1 MGHIHHTPAWRS
13 CQAMHLIAVCTVHF
27 SLSGRSSC
35 IHVFNESTPSNYHR
49 LDPLTG
55 RLTDHSSP
63 LPRKNIGK
71 ETSLPI
77 NEVKCP
83 CGQSF
88 RTQRILSYHLR
99 TCKYI
104 DYSETCFLCPKPHT
118 KCENR
123 VALFKH
129 QYLVHGS
136 APCADCGRRFGSA
149 EALGKHRASFH
160 IDVECSICG
169 KRMGTKFLIWRHY
182 LVHTRS
188 FQCQKCG
195 KSFGRKRSLVD
206 HVLARHQGVSY
217 RCSDCGKSFTDRANL
232 RMHVQTIHRGVS
244 YKCTHCTRKGYTRKA
259 TLRRHMMR
267 VHGLKLK

>member
-1 MGHIHHTPAWRS
+1 ML
-13 CQAMHLIAVCTVHF
+13 LIGVYTVHF

-35 IHVFNESTPSNYHR
+35 IRVFNVSTPSNYKR
-49 LDPLTG
+49 LDPLTS
-55 RLTDHSSP
+55 RLTFHSSI
-63 LPRKNIGK
+63 LSRKRIK
-71 ETSLPI
+71 KQTSLPM

-83 CGQSF
+83 CGKGF
-88 RTQRILSYHLR
+88 RSKRYLSAHLR

-104 DYSETCFLCPKPHT
+104 DYSQTCFLCPKPHT
-118 KCENR
+118 ICENR

-136 APCADCGRRFGSA
+136 APCADCGRRFGSDG
-149 EALGKHRASFH
+149 ALAKHRASFH

-169 KRMGTKFLIWRHY
+169 KRMSTKFLILRHY

-188 FQCQKCG
+188 FQCQKCDQNFCR
-195 KSFGRKRSLVD
+195 KSTLVD

-232 RMHVQTIHRGVS
+232 RMHIKTIHRGVS
-244 YKCTHCTRKGYTRKA
+244 YKCTHCTRKGYTRKT
-259 TLRRHMMR
+259 TLRDHMMR
-267 VHGLKLK
+267 VHGLRLK